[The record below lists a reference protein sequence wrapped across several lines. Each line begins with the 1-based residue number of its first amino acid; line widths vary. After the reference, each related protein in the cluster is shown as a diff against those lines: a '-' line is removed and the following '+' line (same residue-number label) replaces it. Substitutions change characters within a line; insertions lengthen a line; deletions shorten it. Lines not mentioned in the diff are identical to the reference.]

1 MGGRS
6 RVAAFLALLLPLSP
20 LLHAQEKPRAATP
33 APSRESVLRIAR
45 EIMTGARFCTMVTI
59 GELGQPQARVM
70 DPLEPDS
77 KLTVYVATNPL
88 SRKVGEIGKDPR
100 VTLLYFDPA
109 RSAYV
114 TLIGRAAEVPN
125 PEKAAHRKK
134 DWDAFF
140 PADKPDAYTLY
151 RIVPSR
157 VEVVSAKDGL
167 SGDPATWRPEI
178 VDLTASDGA
187 AFPRKIEDR

>member
-6 RVAAFLALLLPLSP
+6 RTAALLAVLVASSP
-20 LLHAQEKPRAATP
+20 LLRAQEPPGGATP
-33 APSRESVLRIAR
+33 APDRERVLRVAR
-45 EIMTGARFCTMVTI
+45 QIMGGARFCTLVTL
-59 GELGQPQARVM
+59 GELGQPQARIV

-77 KLTVYVATNPL
+77 ALVVYVATNPL
-88 SRKVGEIGKDPR
+88 SRKVSEIRKDPR

-140 PADKPDAYTLY
+140 PAARPEAYILY

-178 VDLTASDGA
+178 VDL
-187 AFPRKIEDR
+187 K